1 MKLRAKLLILL
12 APLALLAAC
21 GGAGSQSSNSGGG
34 TQNQQGSVFVTGE
47 DAPLSSVVGF
57 NVTID
62 KITLNNSTSTVTALS
77 TATAVDFGRL
87 MGLRSLLAFNTIPQ
101 GTYTSATITF
111 ENSNPAP
118 LISYVD
124 MSTNPPSVQELTG
137 SFNQA
142 TVTVP
147 FPSGAPLVVS
157 SNGLVGLH
165 MDFDVGDS
173 LVVNSSN
180 QFTGAINPTI
190 TIQAV
195 SASDEVGQITEF
207 TGNMISTD
215 INNNTFLMQG
225 PYGFQETID
234 VNQSTQYN
242 GSNSLSTLTPNAIV
256 SVVGTVQVDGSILAS
271 GVELITTDQAF
282 ISGRVLAVNPTSGPV
297 QTVTMWVG
305 EELGTSGVIPVDSV
319 QTINLSG
326 VLTYDVCF
334 FDNILAQWLFNDSE
348 LVVGQR
354 IFIGGTVAGTTF
366 TPDLVSLRRQGV
378 VGTLVANSVN
388 ITGGTGS
395 NLGSF
400 QMQNDA
406 LMSYSAGGPFTVWTG
421 NLTTFENIDGLS
433 GLSTAGTPNLISRGL
448 VFKNQ
453 TNGQPVIVA
462 GHVRVLP
469 AGQ

>member
-1 MKLRAKLLILL
+1 MKLRAKLLALL

-21 GGAGSQSSNSGGG
+21 GGGSQSGSS

-77 TATAVDFGRL
+77 TPTAVDFGRL
-87 MGLRSLLAFNTIPQ
+87 MGLRSLLAFNMIQP

-111 ENSNPAP
+111 ENGNPAP

-124 MSTNPPSVQELTG
+124 MTTNPPSAQELTG
-137 SFNQA
+137 SFNQ
-142 TVTVP
+142 TVVTVP
-147 FPSGAPLVVS
+147 FPSGAPLQVS

-165 MDFDVGDS
+165 MDFDVRDS
-173 LVVNSSN
+173 LVVNGN

-207 TGNMISTD
+207 TGNVFSTD
-215 INNNTFLMQG
+215 TNANTFLMQG

-242 GSNSLSTLTPNAIV
+242 GSNSLSTLTPDAIV

-271 GVELITTDQAF
+271 DVELISTDKAF
-282 ISGRVLAVNPTSGPV
+282 VSGRLLAVNPTSGPV

-319 QTINLSG
+319 QTFNLSG
-326 VLTYDVCF
+326 VSTYEVCF
-334 FDNILAQWLFNDSE
+334 FDNMLTQWLFNDSA

-354 IFIGGTVAGTTF
+354 IFIGGTVAGGIF

-378 VGTLVANSVN
+378 VGSLVANSVN
-388 ITGGTGS
+388 ITGGNGS
-395 NLGSF
+395 NLGYF

-453 TNGQPVIVA
+453 SNGQPVVVA

-469 AGQ
+469 AEQ

>member
-1 MKLRAKLLILL
+1 MKLRAKLLALL

-21 GGAGSQSSNSGGG
+21 GGGSQSGSS

-77 TATAVDFGRL
+77 TPTAVDFGRL
-87 MGLRSLLAFNTIPQ
+87 MGLRSLLAFNMIQP

-124 MSTNPPSVQELTG
+124 MTTNPPSAQELTG
-137 SFNQA
+137 SFNQ
-142 TVTVP
+142 TVVTVP
-147 FPSGAPLVVS
+147 FPSGAPLQVS

-165 MDFDVGDS
+165 MDFDVRDS
-173 LVVNSSN
+173 LVVNGN

-207 TGNMISTD
+207 TGNVFSTD
-215 INNNTFLMQG
+215 TNANTFLMQG

-242 GSNSLSTLTPNAIV
+242 GSNSLSTLTPDAIV

-271 GVELITTDQAF
+271 DVELISTDKAF
-282 ISGRVLAVNPTSGPV
+282 VSGRLLAVNPGSGPV

-319 QTINLSG
+319 QTFNLSG
-326 VLTYDVCF
+326 VSTYEVCF
-334 FDNILAQWLFNDSE
+334 FDNMLTQWLFNDSA

-354 IFIGGTVAGTTF
+354 IFIGGTVAGGIF

-378 VGTLVANSVN
+378 VGSLVANSVN
-388 ITGGTGS
+388 ITGGNGS
-395 NLGSF
+395 NLGYF

-453 TNGQPVIVA
+453 SNGQPVVVA

-469 AGQ
+469 AEQ